1 MRIENQ
7 TVWISAI
14 FQALVIAWAAT
25 GERRDLL
32 LTLLVLGRLNIISF
46 GVLAAESEGRTGIRT
61 LFYLLMLLGPWGA
74 LLLLLMV

>member
-14 FQALVIAWAAT
+14 FQVLVIAWAAT

-32 LTLLVLGRLNIISF
+32 LTLLVLGCLNIISF
-46 GVLAAESEGRTGIRT
+46 GFWRLSQKGRTGIRT